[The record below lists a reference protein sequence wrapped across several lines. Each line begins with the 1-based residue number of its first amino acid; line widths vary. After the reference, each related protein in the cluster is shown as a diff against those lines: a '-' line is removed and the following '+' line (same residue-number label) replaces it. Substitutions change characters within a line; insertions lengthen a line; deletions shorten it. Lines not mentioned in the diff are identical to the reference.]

1 MAYIP
6 PEKAMMN
13 LDVNAPTTGGFESV
27 GQSLLAQKRADTA
40 RADKKNKRNEQ
51 IMGALGL
58 FSFGASAFRG
68 ATAKRAQNLK
78 SAEAFSLGNV
88 GTRTN
93 AVKTIASLQRITK
106 GKTQEEILADPI
118 AFEGV
123 RTALRPVITEQLKN
137 TFNPQRYDELAAS
150 QVELMESRATK
161 NILKDLLGVEKE
173 GDISRLEKVSR
184 QMFGNDIIVDE
195 DGNRKYVGSDL
206 FMGKNAE
213 EKIAYAFN
221 LTPEAFEGSIKRKYA
236 NRLAELENSDGVFNI
251 DNYFNL
257 LAKIGV
263 GKGRGK
269 INIFQPQGEDQ
280 VLGSGTVDMF
290 MDAMKIQTDIIP
302 TVQDAIASNSS
313 KDYYGAVV
321 ANGTKEGTSEN
332 AAIKNINL
340 VEIKE
345 QDIDNANK
353 NSLGSYVSTIAITSD
368 MEEIISE
375 IDTGIFDAGDG
386 VVAGLEER
394 SPKGQNLVNDSAAL
408 FMRLSNPAEEEFA
421 KQLYMP
427 SAHAEALQKG
437 LKAGTDPYET
447 FVKNRIKK
455 FAVDIR
461 SDSYTQ
467 QRAKFSLLV
476 ALRVGAVEKPS
487 IIDGGNFSL
496 QGYTYNSDRVKSL
509 LQPALNFSEKNQ
521 GYSEGEAY
529 QFLSDDQKKNVIFL
543 EIDEIQRSPT
553 IQDDQ
558 REALLKSLIDNVA
571 LDQFG
576 SMDTIVQEYERWKPI
591 WEGQARHYSL
601 YGNLNQKD
609 ANKNAQ
615 FQQRLFGNKINKHF
629 GYRMSKGDGFKGEP
643 RNPFFEQADDS
654 GFFAEK

>member
-13 LDVNAPTTGGFESV
+13 LDINAPTSGGFESV

-78 SAEAFSLGNV
+78 SAEAFSLGNI
-88 GTRTN
+88 GTRSN

-184 QMFGNDIIVDE
+184 QMFGNDTIVDE

-269 INIFQPQGEDQ
+269 INIFQSQGEDQ
-280 VLGSGTVDMF
+280 VLGRGTVDMF

-345 QDIDNANK
+345 DDIDNENR

-368 MEEIISE
+368 MEEIMSE
-375 IDTGIFDAGDG
+375 IDSSIFDAGDG

-476 ALRVGAVEKPS
+476 ALRVGAVEKQTTLGIQS
-487 IIDGGNFSL
+487 EDFSL
-496 QGYTYNSDRVKSL
+496 NGYTYNSDRVKSL
-509 LQPALNFSEKNQ
+509 LQPALNFSEKTQ
-521 GYSEGEAY
+521 GYTEGEAY
-529 QFLSDDQKKNVIFL
+529 RFLSDDQKKNVIFL
-543 EIDEIQRSPT
+543 EIDEIQRSPM

-576 SMDTIVQEYERWKPI
+576 SMDTIVQEYEKWKPI

-615 FQQRLFGNKINKHF
+615 FQQRLFGNEIDKHF
-629 GYRMSKGDGFKGEP
+629 GYRMSKGDSFFKDEP
-643 RNPFFEQADDS
+643 RNPFFEVPS
-654 GFFAEK
+654 E